1 MTWNLEITKASSP
14 QEVSERHEGVEA
26 DIMQATVYPS
36 GDRVRYPGTVLRV
49 KSRAGEC
56 VGTLA
61 IRELY
66 PTEIGILADGE
77 RATLLARDS
86 GDHAFVSP
94 RDDSVEFWT
103 LQKPTG
109 VEVK

>member
-1 MTWNLEITKASSP
+1 MTWNLEITKAGSR
-14 QEVSERHEGVEA
+14 QGISERHEGVEA
-26 DIMQATVYPS
+26 DIMQATVNHS
-36 GDRVRYPGTVLRV
+36 GDNVPYLGTVLQL
-49 KSRAGEC
+49 KNRAGEC

-66 PTEIGILADGE
+66 PTETGILADGE
-77 RATLLARDS
+77 RAMLLARDS

-94 RDDSVEFWT
+94 GDDSVEFWA

-109 VEVK
+109 VEAQ